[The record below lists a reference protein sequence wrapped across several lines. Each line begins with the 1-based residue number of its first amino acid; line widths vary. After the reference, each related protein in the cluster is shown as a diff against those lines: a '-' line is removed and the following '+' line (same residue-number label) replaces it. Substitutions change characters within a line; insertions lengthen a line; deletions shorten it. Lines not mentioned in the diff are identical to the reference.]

1 MSQLQQ
7 RSKSSQATGAPSR
20 TKDLEPEVEDSSN
33 LNHAANEW
41 PTHESPK
48 FVEST
53 NDTKHDEK
61 EFSEVGIGGTG
72 TGTKDKKDTVDPAF
86 DRFESFDIAHNE
98 GEEDTEPIVIQPLTR

>member
-20 TKDLEPEVEDSSN
+20 AKDLEPEVEDSSN

-48 FVEST
+48 FVESV
-53 NDTKHDEK
+53 NDTKHEEK
-61 EFSEVGIGGTG
+61 EFSEVGIGGTVA
-72 TGTKDKKDTVDPAF
+72 KDKKDTVDPAF
-86 DRFESFDIAHNE
+86 DRFESFDIAHND